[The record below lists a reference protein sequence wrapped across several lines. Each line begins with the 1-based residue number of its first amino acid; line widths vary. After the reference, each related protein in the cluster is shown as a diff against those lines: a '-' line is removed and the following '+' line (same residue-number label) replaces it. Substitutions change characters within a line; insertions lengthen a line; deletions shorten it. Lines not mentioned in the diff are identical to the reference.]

1 MTNKGMQH
9 YKTIHFILT
18 SNGRDIPSQTLLEN
32 KEIKS
37 SVDAVLMKITDLRI
51 PNAVLDLVDY
61 GYSRSE
67 VPRHVN
73 EAIERLYLDRAK
85 EIIDGTTDIK
95 LLEKWNKQL
104 DLHAKKY
111 KGGGNHLRYP
121 IYSRIEELSKT

>member
-18 SNGRDIPSQTLLEN
+18 SNGRDIPSQTLLANE
-32 KEIKS
+32 EIKN
-37 SVDAVLMKITDLRI
+37 SVDAILMKITDLRI
-51 PNAVLDLVDY
+51 PNAVLDLTDY

-73 EAIERLYLDRAK
+73 EAIERLYLDRVK

-95 LLEKWNKQL
+95 LLKKWNKQL
-104 DLHAKKY
+104 DSRAKKY
-111 KGGGNHLRYP
+111 KGGGNHFRYP
-121 IYSRIEELSKT
+121 IYSRIEELSE